1 MGLWL
6 VRKDL
11 RRIVRGASAFFK
23 FLASKDLIPIGL
35 GLLSAE
41 SHIARRGVSNRYI
54 VRIASRSDKTQHAKL
69 VIDIYAVTVPKHPEG
84 HYAYFT
90 QSLSLSP
97 RTASVVE
104 IQYDWL
110 DAAYFHIDGV
120 SSPPADLWR
129 GPVDAPQRYSIF
141 ALLLNPEGNL
151 LDRLAIFQE
160 LVG

>member
-1 MGLWL
+1 MALWP
-6 VRKDL
+6 VSKDL
-11 RRIVRGASAFFK
+11 RRVFRGACAFFK
-23 FLASKDLIPIGL
+23 FLASKDPITMGL

-41 SHIARRGVSNRYI
+41 SYIARRGLSNRYV
-54 VRIASRSDKTQHAKL
+54 VRIASAYDKTQHAKL
-69 VIDIYAVTVPKHPEG
+69 VIDIYSMTVPKHPEG

-90 QSLSLSP
+90 QSLSLPP

-110 DAAYFHIDGV
+110 HAAYFHIDGV
-120 SSPPADLWR
+120 SSPAAELWR
-129 GPVDAPQRYSIF
+129 GSVDAPQLYSIF
-141 ALLLNPEGNL
+141 ALLFDPQGSL